1 MLTAPL
7 STPARLVGTVDATR
21 DSHRPVARCLEQ
33 CQGHQRS
40 SVARIIPMDARAPV
54 PLGHRLA
61 PWAGGAALVA
71 LVAFDALGWLA

>member
-7 STPARLVGTVDATR
+7 STPARRVGTVDATR
-21 DSHRPVARCLEQ
+21 DNVRPVARCLEQ

-40 SVARIIPMDARAPV
+40 SMARIVPMDARTPV

-61 PWAGGAALVA
+61 PWAGAAALVA